1 MSTCAATWTVCAWRA
16 NIPRMNNGQPP
27 RLPVPDSPSRPQA
40 ACHHHNN
47 TCAAL
52 VVQTKLRYTPYPG
65 TTMRPLSSPVIIL
78 LAAAVLFPVISP
90 ADFSS
95 PVSARQQMVVSAH
108 ALASK
113 VGNDILNQGGNAV
126 DAAVAMAYAL
136 AVVHPCC
143 GNLGGGGFMT
153 VHLAETD
160 RDLTLNFREK
170 APLAANRDM
179 YLDASGNVDHQRV
192 LDSYLSVAVPGT
204 VLGLETARERYGSLP
219 RHTLLAPAITL
230 ARDGFTLS
238 RGDTDI
244 LVYGTRRFQRQA
256 NVAAIF
262 LRDGEPLKP
271 GDRLIQRDLANTL
284 ERIAAQGPDGFYR
297 GPVADAIVQASQA
310 NGGILSHA
318 DLSSYRVT
326 ELEPIR
332 CNYRGYPIISM
343 PPPSSGG
350 ITICLILNQLE
361 AYPLADMGFNAAATV
376 HTLTE
381 AMRRAFVNRNLLLAD
396 PAFIEN
402 PIEQLLSRQHAA
414 RLRQS
419 IDPDHA
425 TPSTVTE
432 ALATPGEGSD
442 TTQLSVLDRHG
453 NAVALT
459 YTINGYFGNGRI
471 AGNTG
476 FFLNNEMGDFTAK
489 PGVPNMFGLVQGE
502 RNAIQ
507 PGKQP
512 LSSMSP
518 TLVKKDGEVF
528 LVLGSPGGS
537 RIISIVVQGIINIID
552 FQMNLAEAI
561 NAPRI
566 HHQWLPDTLYHEP
579 RAFTADTARLLERMG
594 HSLKQQRPWG
604 AMEGIMKVPDQGLD
618 YGPAAPLYPDSVT
631 GNYLL
636 PGMIYGA
643 NDSRRPRGMALG
655 K

>member
-1 MSTCAATWTVCAWRA
+1 M
-16 NIPRMNNGQPP
+16 
-27 RLPVPDSPSRPQA
+27 PVSF
-40 ACHHHNN
+40 
-47 TCAAL
+47 
-52 VVQTKLRYTPYPG
+52 
-65 TTMRPLSSPVIIL
+65 RPLSGL
-78 LAAAVLFPVISP
+78 LIALTLFPLVTL

-108 ALASK
+108 ALASQL
-113 VGNDILNQGGNAV
+113 GNDILNQGGNAV

-153 VHLAETD
+153 VHLAETN
-160 RDLTLNFREK
+160 RDLTLNFRER
-170 APLAANRDM
+170 APLAASRDM
-179 YLDASGNVDHQRV
+179 YLDADGKVDHQRV
-192 LDSYLSVAVPGT
+192 LNSYLSVGVPGT

-219 RHTLLAPAITL
+219 RQVLLAPAIAL
-230 ARDGFTLS
+230 ARDGFTLT
-238 RGDTDI
+238 RGDTSI
-244 LVYGTRRFQRQA
+244 LVHGTRRFQTQP

-271 GDRLIQRDLANTL
+271 GDRLVQTELANTL
-284 ERIAAQGPDGFYR
+284 QRIATEGADGFYR
-297 GPVADAIVQASQA
+297 GPVADALVAASDA

-318 DLSSYRVT
+318 DLSGYRVT

-332 CNYRGYPIISM
+332 CDYRGHQVISM

-350 ITICLILNQLE
+350 VTICLILKQLE
-361 AYPLADMGFNAAATV
+361 HYPLARMGFNAAATV
-376 HTLTE
+376 HTQAE

-396 PAFIEN
+396 PEFIDN
-402 PIEQLLSRQHAA
+402 PIEALLSAQHID

-419 IDPDHA
+419 ITPNQA
-425 TPSTVTE
+425 TPSGDAQQLAALVETTE
-432 ALATPGEGSD
+432 SSD
-442 TTQLSVLDRHG
+442 TTHLSVLDRHG

-471 AGNTG
+471 AGDTG

-502 RNAIQ
+502 RNAVQ

-518 TLVKKDGEVF
+518 TLVKRDGEVF

-537 RIISIVVQGIINIID
+537 RIISIVAQGIINVID

-566 HHQWLPDTLYHEP
+566 HHQWLPDTLFHEP
-579 RAFTADTARLLERMG
+579 RAFTADTARLLEDMG
-594 HSLKQQRPWG
+594 HTLKQQRPWG
-604 AMEGIMKVPDQGLD
+604 AMEGIMKVPEQGLD
-618 YGPAAPLYPDSVT
+618 YGPAEPQYPDSVT

-636 PGMIYGA
+636 PGRIYGA
-643 NDSRRPRGMALG
+643 NDGRRPRGLALG
-655 K
+655 E